1 MSWESF
7 RARPDNL
14 DYTYFEEEGPGSAL
28 DVALFN
34 WGERHVGRTVTAME
48 LLTMLA
54 PGNVR
59 SNGLKTQVLEVVSWW
74 TIFFPLDWAAVLY
87 YAPYELLW
95 FMLKVVCAPEFHR
108 PRRNFSPFSWSLTS
122 LAMLPW
128 EDLARN

>member
-14 DYTYFEEEGPGSAL
+14 DYTSFEEEGSGSAL

-34 WGERHVGRTVTAME
+34 WGGGAQHVGRTVTAME

-59 SNGLKTQVLEVVSWW
+59 SNGLKTQVLEVVGWW
-74 TIFFPLDWAAVLY
+74 TIFFPWTGLRCFTTHVGAQDCNQPAA
-87 YAPYELLW
+87 
-95 FMLKVVCAPEFHR
+95 H
-108 PRRNFSPFSWSLTS
+108 TS
-122 LAMLPW
+122 STGTTDM
-128 EDLARN
+128 DLRSRYQCVQ